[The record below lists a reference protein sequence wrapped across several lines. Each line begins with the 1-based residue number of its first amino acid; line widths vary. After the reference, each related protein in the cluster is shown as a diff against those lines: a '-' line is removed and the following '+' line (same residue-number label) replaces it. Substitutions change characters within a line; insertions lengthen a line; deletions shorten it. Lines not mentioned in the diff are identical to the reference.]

1 MYEFVVEEFGPCSVS
16 CGCGIQMRNVTCQEV
31 LGNTTTEVS
40 DGVCIRQGLTMPPRQ
55 MTCNNFTCPSWT
67 VRSEF
72 GEVCHPCTH
81 VTVTPCT
88 HLTVTPAPMSLC
100 HPCTHVT
107 VTPAPTSLSP
117 LHPRQC
123 HPCTHVSVTPAP
135 TSLSPLHPPHCHP
148 CTHVTVS
155 PLHPRHCHPCT
166 HLTVTPALMSLCFH

>member
-81 VTVTPCT
+81 VT
-88 HLTVTPAPMSLC
+88 MSPL
-100 HPCTHVT
+100 HPRHH
-107 VTPAPTSLSP
+107 VTPAPTSMSP
-117 LHPRQC
+117 H
-123 HPCTHVSVTPAP
+123 AP

-148 CTHVTVS
+148 CTHVTV
-155 PLHPRHCHPCT
+155 
-166 HLTVTPALMSLCFH
+166 TPALMSLCFH